1 MQLFV
6 KQLRTVTATA
16 AICLFMQQLN
26 AQTDTEFWFVAPEIS
41 SGHGDAPIVLRV
53 SANELPA
60 DIVLSQP
67 ATNAFT
73 PIVLTIPAG
82 TTQTIDL
89 TPFKDLLE
97 NQPPDQVLDKGI
109 LLQAS
114 VPVTA
119 YYEVNYANNP
129 EIFALKGTNALGTE
143 FYTPFSTNY
152 DNGNFTPAARSGFEI
167 VATEDSTTITIT
179 PTANLIGHPAGVP
192 FSIVLNRGQSYS
204 LIAESASGILHPAGT
219 YITSTKPIAVTLKDD
234 SATFQGCRDL
244 LGDQLVPVS
253 MVGTDYIV
261 MKGFLN
267 AGGDR
272 AYVLATA
279 DSTEIFI
286 NGSLTPI
293 DTLNSG
299 EQFIVDIVNSST
311 FITGSKPIYVLHVTG
326 VGCEMGSAILP
337 SIECTGSSTVF
348 FTRSNAEVFRLN
360 IMVRSGSEGSFTL
373 NGSTT
378 LVPASAFTPVSGSGG
393 AWLSAQIAFSTTD
406 VAVGAT
412 SILKNTAQTAELF
425 HLGIINGSANGGC
438 RYGYFSD
445 FASTNL
451 GSSGA
456 VCSNDSLLLDAG
468 PGKDSY
474 LWSTGETTQFIY
486 VQAPGLYWV
495 IATKDGCQISDTID
509 VFQDFP
515 DLELPDT
522 LVGCNVTSLTLS
534 PAPGY
539 YNFIWNNGST
549 NSDIEVSENGIYFLE
564 ATSLAGCLIR
574 DTVMVTFA
582 TKPPA
587 LEPIFPSEVCS
598 GSNVLLNSQGAVGT
612 VYWEGPLSF
621 IQTGE
626 NVQIETIASNQSGT
640 YFISQEAEGC
650 RSDSV
655 AFDIAVQTSVALS
668 FEGDTLICPGE
679 TSLITLSGADSI
691 LWSNGQT
698 VNALELGAGDYEVFS
713 TRSIGCNDTLAVSLV
728 NAKPDANFTAI
739 PETITTNEVL
749 LLSDASATPEGT
761 TLTAFNWNFA
771 GYPSLSGASTQISF
785 ADTGTVILTYIVLN
799 SEGCS
804 DTATATIQVIPEA
817 ASFIFSP
824 NGDGKNDFFTIGHA
838 GHYKKANLRV
848 FNLLGSLIYE
858 NADYRNNW
866 AAEGVSNGVYLFV
879 AEIPEL
885 NKVYQGKFSICR

>member
-1 MQLFV
+1 MRLFF
-6 KQLRTVTATA
+6 KHLRTIMATA
-16 AICLFMQQLN
+16 AICLFMQQLE
-26 AQTDTEFWFVAPEIS
+26 AQTDTEFWFVAPEIT

-89 TPFKDLLE
+89 TPFKALLE

-109 LLQAS
+109 LLQSS

-179 PTANLIGHPAGVP
+179 PTANLIGHQAGVP
-192 FSIVLNRGQSYS
+192 FSVVLNRGQSYS
-204 LIAESASGILHPAGT
+204 LIAESATGILHPAGT

-311 FITGSKPIYVLHVTG
+311 FITGSKPIYVLHITG

-337 SIECTGSSTVF
+337 SIDCTGSSTVF

-378 LVPASAFTPVSGSGG
+378 LLPASAFTPVNGTGG
-393 AWLSAQIAFSTTD
+393 AWLSAQLAYTTAEIA
-406 VAVGAT
+406 AGAT
-412 SILKNTAQTAELF
+412 SVLKNTAPSAELF
-425 HLGIINGSANGGC
+425 HLGIINGSSNGGC

-445 FASTNL
+445 FAGTSL

-486 VQAPGLYWV
+486 VQGPGLYWV

-509 VFQDFP
+509 VSQDFP

-522 LVGCNVTSLTLS
+522 LVGCDVASLTLS

-539 YNFIWNNGST
+539 YNFLWNNGGT
-549 NSDIEVSENGIYFLE
+549 TSDIEVSESGIYSLE

-574 DTVMVTFA
+574 DTVMVNFA

-587 LEPIFPSEVCS
+587 LEPLFPSEVCS
-598 GSNVLLNSQGAVGT
+598 GSNVLLNSQGAIGM

-621 IQTGE
+621 MQIGE
-626 NVQIETIASNQSGT
+626 DVQIETIESNQSGT
-640 YFISQEAEGC
+640 YFVSQEIDGC

-655 AFDIAVQTSVALS
+655 AFEIAVQQSVELT
-668 FEGDTLICPGE
+668 FDGDTLLCSGETGLISVAGSDSVLWNNGE
-679 TSLITLSGADSI
+679 TSA
-691 LWSNGQT
+691 
-698 VNALELGAGDYEVFS
+698 VLELGVGSYQVVS
-713 TRSIGCNDTLAVSLV
+713 TLSAGCNDTLSISLFD
-728 NAKPDANFTAI
+728 AKPVANFSPN
-739 PETITTNEVL
+739 PETVAINEL
-749 LLSDASATPEGT
+749 LTLSDASSTPAGT
-761 TLTAFNWNFA
+761 ALTAFSWNFEGIA
-771 GYPSLSGASTQISF
+771 EQMGETTQISF
-785 ADTGTVILTYIVLN
+785 SDTGSVSLIYIVEN

-804 DTATATIQVIPEA
+804 DTAYATIQVTQGAISA
-817 ASFIFSP
+817 ILSP
-824 NGDGKNDFFTIGHA
+824 NGDGKDDFFSLWSSGYTKNISLGVYNLA
-838 GHYKKANLRV
+838 GN
-848 FNLLGSLIYE
+848 LIYE
-858 NADYRNNW
+858 NRDYRNNW
-866 AAEGVSNGVYLFV
+866 AADGVANGVYFFV
-879 AEIPEL
+879 YKVPEL
-885 NKVYQGKFSICR
+885 NRVFHGKLCICR

>member
-1 MQLFV
+1 MATIVISLFAQ
-6 KQLRTVTATA
+6 KA
-16 AICLFMQQLN
+16 N

-41 SGHGDAPIVLRV
+41 SGHGDSPIVLRV
-53 SANELPA
+53 SANNLPA

-89 TPFKDLLE
+89 TPFKALLE

-109 LLQAS
+109 LLQSS

-119 YYEVNYANNP
+119 YYEVNYSNNP

-167 VATEDSTTITIT
+167 VATEDSTTINIT
-179 PTANLIGHPAGVP
+179 PTVNLIGHPAGVP
-192 FSIVLNRGQSYS
+192 FSIHLNRGQSYS
-204 LIAESASGILHPAGT
+204 LIAESASGALHPAGT
-219 YITSTKPIAVTLKDD
+219 HITSNKPIAVTLKDD

-244 LGDQLVPVS
+244 LGDQLVPVT

-267 AGGDR
+267 VGGDR
-272 AYVLATA
+272 AYLLATA
-279 DSTEIFI
+279 DSTEIFVD
-286 NGSLTPI
+286 GSLTPV

-299 EQFIVDIVNSST
+299 EQFIVDIVNSSM
-311 FITGSKPIYVLHVTG
+311 FIRASKPIYVLHVTG
-326 VGCEMGSAILP
+326 VGCEMGSAVLP
-337 SIECTGSSTVF
+337 SIECTGSSTVS

-360 IMVRSGSEGSFTL
+360 IMVRSGSEGAFTL

-378 LVPASAFTPVSGSGG
+378 LVPASAFSPVNGSGG
-393 AWLSAQIAFSTTD
+393 AWLSAQIAFTTAD
-406 VAVGAT
+406 IAVGAT
-412 SILKNTAQTAELF
+412 SVLKNIAPTAELF

-451 GSSGA
+451 GDFGA

-474 LWSTGETTQFIY
+474 IWSTGDTTQFIY
-486 VQAPGLYWV
+486 VQTPGMYWV

-515 DLELPDT
+515 DLNLPDT
-522 LVGCNVTSLTLS
+522 LVGCDVSSLILS

-549 NSDIEVSENGIYFLE
+549 SSDIEVSENGVYSLE

-574 DTVMVTFA
+574 DTVMVNFA
-582 TKPPA
+582 SRPPA
-587 LEPIFPSEVCS
+587 LDLQYPTEVCS
-598 GSNVLLNSQGAVGT
+598 GSDVNLSSEGTVGT

-626 NVQIETIASNQSGT
+626 STLIENITINQSGT
-640 YFISQEAEGC
+640 YYASQEANGC

-655 AFDIAVQTSVALS
+655 AFEIAVQSSVELS
-668 FEGDTLICPGE
+668 FEGDTLLCEGE
-679 TSLITLSGADSI
+679 TSLITLSGADSVV
-691 LWSNGQT
+691 WSNGQT
-698 VNALELGAGDYEVFS
+698 VNALELGIGTYEVYS
-713 TRSIGCNDTLAVSLV
+713 TRSIGCNDTLAISLV
-728 NAKPDANFTAI
+728 NAKPEANFTAI

-749 LLSDASATPEGT
+749 ALSDASATPLGT
-761 TLTAFNWNFA
+761 TLTAFVWNFA
-771 GYPSLSGASTQISF
+771 GYPSLSGESTQISF
-785 ADTGTVILTYIVLN
+785 SDSGLVELTYIVEN

-804 DTATATIQVIPEA
+804 DTATATIQVIPEQ

-824 NGDGKNDFFTIGHA
+824 NGDGKNDFFTIAHSGQ
-838 GHYKKANLRV
+838 YKLATLRV
-848 FNLLGSLIYE
+848 FNLSGSLIYE
-858 NADYRNNW
+858 NRDYRNNW
-866 AAEGVSNGVYLFV
+866 SAEGFANGLYLFV

-885 NKVYQGKFSICR
+885 NKIYQGKFSICR